1 MDQVEDFLTDQDV
14 QESWKFEDFGG
25 QKLLADHVENIRV
38 EWSASYP
45 SRAFAT
51 ATKRFLFYKHL
62 GMGIYNDMEDEDEE
76 GGEEEEEESPGF
88 NMMVLPNAE
97 LCGLWLVTL
106 LLLFTFEYGIL
117 HQGVPD
123 LRGGLEGEPVEEH
136 RGQPRVRSPP
146 GRPSAGERKWTTK
159 KNFVSSIVLRW
170 APPGW
175 AWSTAPLA
183 LERLLSAEHSP
194 TRSPKYGTLLLF
206 LRRTIFQVA
215 IQLTG
220 EPGTFTQGILVD
232 VNSQSLCSK
241 VLNLFLLIPALS
253 ICSGLARVAN
263 WCRGSLTT

>member
-1 MDQVEDFLTDQDV
+1 
-14 QESWKFEDFGG
+14 
-25 QKLLADHVENIRV
+25 
-38 EWSASYP
+38 
-45 SRAFAT
+45 
-51 ATKRFLFYKHL
+51 
-62 GMGIYNDMEDEDEE
+62 MGIYNDMEDEDEE
-76 GGEEEEEESPGF
+76 GGEEEESPGF

-123 LRGGLEGEPVEEH
+123 LRGGFEGEPVEEH

-159 KNFVSSIVLRW
+159 QQLGVIHCTVLRW

-175 AWSTAPLA
+175 AWSMAPLA
-183 LERLLSAEHSP
+183 LERLLSAVHSP
-194 TRSPKYGTLLLF
+194 TRSPKYTTLLLF
-206 LRRTIFQVA
+206 LRGTILQVA

-232 VNSQSLCSK
+232 VNSQSLSSK
-241 VLNLFLLIPALS
+241 VLNLFVLLL
-253 ICSGLARVAN
+253 CM
-263 WCRGSLTT
+263 

>member
-1 MDQVEDFLTDQDV
+1 M
-14 QESWKFEDFGG
+14 
-25 QKLLADHVENIRV
+25 

-45 SRAFAT
+45 SRVFAT
-51 ATKRFLFYKHL
+51 ATKRFLFYEHL
-62 GMGIYNDMEDEDEE
+62 GMGSYNDMEDEYEE
-76 GGEEEEEESPGF
+76 GDEEEESPGF

-159 KNFVSSIVLRW
+159 QQLGVIHCTVLRW

-175 AWSTAPLA
+175 AWSMAPLA
-183 LERLLSAEHSP
+183 LERLLSAVHSP

-206 LRRTIFQVA
+206 LRGTILQVA

-232 VNSQSLCSK
+232 VNSQSLSSK
-241 VLNLFLLIPALS
+241 VLNLFVLLL
-253 ICSGLARVAN
+253 CM
-263 WCRGSLTT
+263 

>member
-1 MDQVEDFLTDQDV
+1 ML
-14 QESWKFEDFGG
+14 SSAACG
-25 QKLLADHVENIRV
+25 
-38 EWSASYP
+38 WS
-45 SRAFAT
+45 
-51 ATKRFLFYKHL
+51 LF
-62 GMGIYNDMEDEDEE
+62 
-76 GGEEEEEESPGF
+76 
-88 NMMVLPNAE
+88 
-97 LCGLWLVTL
+97 
-106 LLLFTFEYGIL
+106 LFTFESCIS

-159 KNFVSSIVLRW
+159 QQLGVIHCTVLRW

-175 AWSTAPLA
+175 AWSMAPLA
-183 LERLLSAEHSP
+183 LERLLSAVHSP
-194 TRSPKYGTLLLF
+194 TRSPKYTILLLF
-206 LRRTIFQVA
+206 LRGTILQVA

-241 VLNLFLLIPALS
+241 VLNLFLRIPALS

>member
-1 MDQVEDFLTDQDV
+1 M

-51 ATKRFLFYKHL
+51 ATKRFLFYRHL

-159 KNFVSSIVLRW
+159 KTLCHPLFSGGHLQAGPGPR
-170 APPGW
+170 PPWHWKDFSLPCTRQQGRQN
-175 AWSTAPLA
+175 TA
-183 LERLLSAEHSP
+183 HGF
-194 TRSPKYGTLLLF
+194 YF
-206 LRRTIFQVA
+206 
-215 IQLTG
+215 
-220 EPGTFTQGILVD
+220 
-232 VNSQSLCSK
+232 
-241 VLNLFLLIPALS
+241 
-253 ICSGLARVAN
+253 
-263 WCRGSLTT
+263 

>member
-146 GRPSAGERKWTTK
+146 GRLSAGEEKSGQLQKPVTHCSQVGTSRLGL
-159 KNFVSSIVLRW
+159 VHG
-170 APPGW
+170 PPGTGKTSLCR
-175 AWSTAPLA
+175 ALA
-183 LERLLSAEHSP
+183 NKVAKIHHITSISKRNYLGGDPAD
-194 TRSPKYGTLLLF
+194 
-206 LRRTIFQVA
+206 RRTRDFHA
-215 IQLTG
+215 GHLG
-220 EPGTFTQGILVD
+220 
-232 VNSQSLCSK
+232 
-241 VLNLFLLIPALS
+241 
-253 ICSGLARVAN
+253 
-263 WCRGSLTT
+263 